1 MVDYLQV
8 VFSDLETRLDP
19 VDLGGL
25 EELGGAQNLEQVP
38 LVERLAGVEELGI
51 IPPPLPQGPHR
62 V

>member
-1 MVDYLQV
+1 MRVWIKGLGFGVRV
-8 VFSDLETRLDP
+8 VFWDLETRLDP

-38 LVERLAGVEELGI
+38 LVQRLCVRERVS
-51 IPPPLPQGPHR
+51 